1 MIVTIDGPAG
11 AGKSS
16 TARAVARRLGF
27 RHLDSG
33 AFYRA
38 ITWAALR
45 AGIPPDEWTRL
56 DVDSLGALAV
66 SASPD
71 DGGYR
76 YFVGARDVTEE
87 IRSPE
92 VDAHV
97 SRMAS
102 IPAVRDWLLGQLR
115 AAASAGDLVTDGRD
129 MGTVVFPDADIKVFL
144 TADPV
149 ARARRRL
156 AQRGE
161 NDPSR
166 EQIEE
171 EVRKLLDRDRQ
182 DSGRA
187 TAPLRKPEGAVLLD
201 TSALT
206 LEQQV
211 EVVADL
217 IRARRFSGT

>member
-1 MIVTIDGPAG
+1 
-11 AGKSS
+11 
-16 TARAVARRLGF
+16 
-27 RHLDSG
+27 
-33 AFYRA
+33 
-38 ITWAALR
+38 
-45 AGIPPDEWTRL
+45 
-56 DVDSLGALAV
+56 
-66 SASPD
+66 
-71 DGGYR
+71 
-76 YFVGARDVTEE
+76 DVTEE

-92 VDAHV
+92 VDTHV
-97 SRMAS
+97 SRTAS

-187 TAPLRKPEGAVLLD
+187 TAPLRQPEGAVILD

>member
-16 TARAVARRLGF
+16 TARAIARRLGF

-38 ITWAALR
+38 ITYAALH
-45 AGIPPDEWTRL
+45 AGIPQEDWITLDSQRL
-56 DVDSLGALAV
+56 DALAV
-66 SASPD
+66 SARPS

-76 YFVGARDVTEE
+76 YFMRDTDITDE
-87 IRSPE
+87 IRSPD

-102 IPAVRDWLLGQLR
+102 VPAVRDWLLEQLR
-115 AAASAGDLVTDGRD
+115 AAGRSGDLVTDGRD
-129 MGTVVFPDADIKVFL
+129 MGTVVFPEAEIKVFL

-156 AQRGE
+156 GERGHAH
-161 NDPSR
+161 PS
-166 EQIEE
+166 QEE
-171 EVRKLLDRDRQ
+171 LQSEVRRLLDRDRQ
-182 DSGRA
+182 DSARA
-187 TAPLRKPEGAVLLD
+187 TAPLRRPDGAHLLD

-211 EVVADL
+211 EIVADL
-217 IRARRFSGT
+217 IRARRSAVN